1 MYSTFCSNFKRPFF
15 FRCNAC
21 DSLFSTYHSLEHH
34 KELYEHWSDEDYD
47 SLTDEDEDD
56 YEDLYELDEDYIQ
69 AALKQQS
76 SSRQN
81 NSYHASSD
89 QGFMPNHEERTI
101 LLM

>member
-1 MYSTFCSNFKRPFF
+1 MDDGFKF

-21 DSLFSTYHSLEHH
+21 DSLFSSYHSLEHH

-47 SLTDEDEDD
+47 SLTDEDED
-56 YEDLYELDEDYIQ
+56 YEDLYELDEDYMIQ
-69 AALKQQS
+69 AALKKQYRDGS
-76 SSRQN
+76 
-81 NSYHASSD
+81 AAASD